1 MSDNHRFSP
10 TLNYFAVTEM
20 VGDGYAKIRILDK
33 NKLEIATTKLFYIST
48 GMHSFSRFIWNED
61 ESKFALTY
69 GYYSHAS
76 GYSMEYRLVVVETKT
91 GEFLSCKDNVTAE
104 IADCSWLSYFK
115 PSTIFINKDVVA
127 TLTVPLT
134 TYNSLYKTTIQ
145 ITDTSKK
152 PSMYIDKMEIDNG
165 RFINKMYFLKEKQF
179 LVNVDSYINRR
190 LIVLDVEGKKE
201 LCRVDLNPDDYGTYA
216 EVSSEKNIFAVI
228 TPNKKVRLYNF
239 KCQEQFSKELV
250 GEGNLKSSIDPN
262 GNLTFYYWGDSV
274 LNTLDLSNYSLKKED
289 LAENIYGI
297 KWNKKGQ
304 RLVLFGEPNIV
315 NSLILKA
322 ASFINGMMTNI
333 TESSGHFQ
341 HNETYWGPI
350 DSNSFFLLKEF
361 AIREDEIHIYKW
373 K

>member
-1 MSDNHRFSP
+1 MF
-10 TLNYFAVTEM
+10 L
-20 VGDGYAKIRILDK
+20 
-33 NKLEIATTKLFYIST
+33 AT
-48 GMHSFSRFIWNED
+48 
-61 ESKFALTY
+61 
-69 GYYSHAS
+69 
-76 GYSMEYRLVVVETKT
+76 
-91 GEFLSCKDNVTAE
+91 
-104 IADCSWLSYFK
+104 
-115 PSTIFINKDVVA
+115 
-127 TLTVPLT
+127 
-134 TYNSLYKTTIQ
+134 
-145 ITDTSKK
+145 
-152 PSMYIDKMEIDNG
+152 
-165 RFINKMYFLKEKQF
+165 YFLKEKQF